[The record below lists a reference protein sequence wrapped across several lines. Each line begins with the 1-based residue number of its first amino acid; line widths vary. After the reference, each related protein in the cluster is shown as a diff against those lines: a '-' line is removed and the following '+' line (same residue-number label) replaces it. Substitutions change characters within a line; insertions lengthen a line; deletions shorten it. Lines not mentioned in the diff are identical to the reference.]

1 MCDLCRLVSDDIDGG
16 VFITSQPPCPK
27 GRELAMARGVAI
39 PLLPLDLLEAKLQ
52 PAIDVLGSCAERG
65 ASLNPDPDK
74 RHFFAGDQKACDDI
88 APMVI
93 EAAFRGKPL
102 PARRRPCNE
111 SPE

>member
-1 MCDLCRLVSDDIDGG
+1 M
-16 VFITSQPPCPK
+16 
-27 GRELAMARGVAI
+27 AI
-39 PLLPLDLLEAKLQ
+39 PDVIHKNVPGEEELKT
-52 PAIDVLGSCAERG
+52 AINVLRGCAERG

-93 EAAFRGKPL
+93 EAAFRGNPL